1 MKTLE
6 QYTLHSKQ
14 DVTNILIDN
23 ATKQKSLHSSQTF
36 KRGEL
41 IAIFSA
47 ASTLAE
53 PTYLTVQID
62 IDKHITLEPSYLQ
75 YVNHSC
81 NPNVF
86 FNTTTFQ
93 FLALKNIE
101 VDEEL
106 TFFYPSTEWDMA
118 QSFQCN
124 CGNENCLHSIQ
135 GAKYISADV
144 LKNYQLTDFINKML
158 EHSK

>member
-14 DVTNILIDN
+14 NDTNVLINN
-23 ATKQKSLHSSQTF
+23 ASQQKSLHSNKVF
-36 KRGEL
+36 KEGEL
-41 IAIFSA
+41 IAHFSA
-47 ASTLAE
+47 ASTLEE
-53 PTYLTVQID
+53 PTYLTVQIGTN
-62 IDKHITLEPSYLQ
+62 KHITLEPNYLQ

-81 NPNVF
+81 NPSVF

-93 FLALKNIE
+93 LVALKDIG

-118 QSFQCN
+118 QAFQCN
-124 CGNENCLHSIQ
+124 CGNDNCLQTIQ
-135 GAKYISADV
+135 GAKYISADI
-144 LKNYQLTDFINKML
+144 LKSYQLTDFINKML
-158 EHSK
+158 EHK